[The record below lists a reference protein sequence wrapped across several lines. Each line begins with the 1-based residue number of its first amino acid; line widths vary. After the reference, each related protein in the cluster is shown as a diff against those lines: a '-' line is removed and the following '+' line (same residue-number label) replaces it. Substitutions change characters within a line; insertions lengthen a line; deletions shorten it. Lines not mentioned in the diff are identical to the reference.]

1 MSLYYIRTNQDRC
14 ITCKAC
20 EVHCKAKNKVPAG
33 AKLGLLV
40 STGPVSKS
48 PSAEADEVGN
58 PRIFNLFMPCFQCE
72 QPWCVS
78 ACPTGAMIRR
88 ENDGIVYVD
97 ADLCVGCKA
106 CIVACPWK
114 VPQWDELSGKAIK
127 CDFCRDRLDRGQDP
141 ACVTACTAHA
151 LEFVRPNPE
160 SDKTRAAYGLKML
173 ERLGGE
179 K

>member
-1 MSLYYIRTNQDRC
+1 MSQSYIRTNQDRC

-20 EVHCKAKNKVPAG
+20 EVHCKAKNRVPLG

-40 STGPVSKS
+40 TSGPVQKG
-48 PSAEADEVGN
+48 DK
-58 PRIFNLFMPCFQCE
+58 PRILNLFMPCFHCE
-72 QPWCVS
+72 QPWCVA
-78 ACPTGAMIRR
+78 ACPTGAMARR
-88 ENDGIVYVD
+88 ETDGIVHIV

-114 VPQWDELSGKAIK
+114 VPQWDEMSGKAIK
-127 CDFCRDRLDRGQDP
+127 CDFCMDRLDRGQDP

-160 SDKTRAAYGLKML
+160 SVKTREAYGLRML
-173 ERLGGE
+173 ERLGGDNV
-179 K
+179 